1 MVSRMTDDRPSEV
14 LGGLPRTRPHRRSEK
29 RGAPAQHL
37 AGEAPTGAA
46 PTPPAA
52 TAPTPPTATA
62 PAGKPLT
69 RKPAAPKTAET
80 ATSGSASVE
89 PLDPARKASE
99 TAAQRHAART
109 KPARLPQP
117 EQPAG
122 APPAPASRK
131 PVPSSGV
138 DILGTAVQAAAE
150 LTEIGLSASAR
161 ALRGAISKLPR
172 P

>member
-37 AGEAPTGAA
+37 AAEAPT
-46 PTPPAA
+46 A

-62 PAGKPLT
+62 PAGKPVT
-69 RKPAAPKTAET
+69 RKPAAPKTAT
-80 ATSGSASVE
+80 GGSASVE
-89 PLDPARKASE
+89 PLGPARKASG

-122 APPAPASRK
+122 APPTPASRR

>member
-37 AGEAPTGAA
+37 AADAPTGAA

-52 TAPTPPTATA
+52 TAPTPPAATA
-62 PAGKPLT
+62 PAGKPVT
-69 RKPAAPKTAET
+69 RKPAAPKTAT
-80 ATSGSASVE
+80 GGSASVE
-89 PLDPARKASE
+89 PLGPARKASG

-122 APPAPASRK
+122 APPAPASRR

-161 ALRGAISKLPR
+161 ALRGAISRLPR